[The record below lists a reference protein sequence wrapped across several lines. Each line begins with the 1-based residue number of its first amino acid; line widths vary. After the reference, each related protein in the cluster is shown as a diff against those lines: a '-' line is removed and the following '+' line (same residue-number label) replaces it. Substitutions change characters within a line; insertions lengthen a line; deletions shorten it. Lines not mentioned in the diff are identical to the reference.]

1 MCFWFSTTVEVNVTS
16 MGHDLIRRCTL
27 QWALNCFPY
36 VIASI
41 ACVLQS
47 SSGNTNKAIGEVNF
61 RLKEFLLRSL
71 LTKLTFFSQM
81 GQLRDD
87 LRRTTEQYRELNQ
100 ALAQQQQQ
108 ITSLQVSSVRELK
121 LGER

>member
-1 MCFWFSTTVEVNVTS
+1 MTVEVNVTS
-16 MGHDLIRRCTL
+16 MAHILICRCTL
-27 QWALNCFPY
+27 EWALNCFPY

-47 SSGNTNKAIGEVNF
+47 SSGNTNKAVGEVNF